1 MQNMDMKKILI
12 TSALII
18 LVLFPS
24 PFIISENYQRLQD
37 PPIDPQSIENT
48 TDIPDKPQEIERWVE
63 NNTKYQYDF
72 KTYGSVWYIPKP
84 GQTLEKGKGDCKA
97 RAILLASIF
106 EKKGIDYELH
116 VSMFHWWVSYEDN
129 NGTWSEDRSTS
140 LKKGDEWTMPD
151 LGRTIEKMWSVKE
164 EYYKMIWGSM
174 PNLRQLF
181 LLTSLA
187 YIWIPTRFYH
197 EGLKNMIEYRKDLK
211 RSFLK
216 FGSFLKEKVQ
226 SLINR

>member
-1 MQNMDMKKILI
+1 MKRVLI
-12 TSALII
+12 TVALI
-18 LVLFPS
+18 LFVLFPS

-48 TDIPDKPQEIERWVE
+48 SDIPDKPQKIERWVE
-63 NNTKYQYDF
+63 NNTEYQYDF
-72 KTYGSVWYIPKP
+72 KVHGSVWYIPKP
-84 GQTLEKGKGDCKA
+84 EQTLKKGKGDCKA

-106 EKKGIDYELH
+106 EKKGIDHELH
-116 VSMFHWWVSYEDN
+116 ISMFHWWVSYEDN

-164 EYYKMIWGSM
+164 EYYKMIWSSM

-181 LLTSLA
+181 LLTSLT
-187 YIWIPTRFYH
+187 YIWIPTKFYH
-197 EGLKNMIEYRKDLK
+197 KGLENMLGYRTNLK

-216 FGSFLKEKVQ
+216 FSSLLKKKVQ